1 MTAHHLPAYQRVV
14 ESIKD
19 DIRSGRLAA
28 GEKLPGNRSL
38 AEVNGVA
45 LATLQKALKALHDEG
60 WVTVTPAVG
69 VYVNEPPSED
79 RSVLDVPALAA
90 ELTALRRTVEE
101 LTERVDALD
110 RKSGEK

>member
-1 MTAHHLPAYQRVV
+1 MTTPHLPAYQRVV

-19 DIRSGRLAA
+19 DIRSKRVAVGD
-28 GEKLPGNRSL
+28 KLPGNRTL
-38 AEVNGVA
+38 AETKGVA

-79 RSVLDVPALAA
+79 QSAAVTMIDVL
-90 ELTALRRTVEE
+90 RQVEE
-101 LTERVDALD
+101 LRIEVSALRGRVDDLEGTG
-110 RKSGEK
+110 R